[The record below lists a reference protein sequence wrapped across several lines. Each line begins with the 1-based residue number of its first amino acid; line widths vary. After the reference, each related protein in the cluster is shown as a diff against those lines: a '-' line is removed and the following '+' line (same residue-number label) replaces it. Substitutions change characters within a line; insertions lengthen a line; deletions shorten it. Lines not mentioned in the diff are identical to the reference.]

1 MNKGSL
7 FTIFL
12 WMVLAVIMIVGQICG
27 VTPFFVICN
36 DLFCFINGIVLIAL
50 IPLVIS
56 EIKNRKKAKCVTVE
70 EKEQ

>member
-7 FTIFL
+7 FTIIF
-12 WMVLAVIMIVGQICG
+12 WIVLAVIMIVGQIIG

-50 IPLVIS
+50 IPLVIK
-56 EIKNRKKAKCVTVE
+56 EFKDRKNKKCVSVE
-70 EKEQ
+70 EN